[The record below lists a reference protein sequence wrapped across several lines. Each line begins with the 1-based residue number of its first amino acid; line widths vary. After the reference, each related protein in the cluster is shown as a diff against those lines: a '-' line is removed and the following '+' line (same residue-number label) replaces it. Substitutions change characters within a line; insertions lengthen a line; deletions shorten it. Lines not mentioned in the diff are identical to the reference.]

1 MMDEIYR
8 LQNYPFS
15 IVPKGIVPKAIDVP
29 DLGRGVLPV
38 QRFGEFVREIREAS
52 TIISEARNLNALQSY
67 EVDISRIGMTVQL
80 EPGRDGSGN
89 KVAPTEDT
97 VAISTNTLQMKEL
110 ITKIGIEDETLEDN
124 IERNQFEQT
133 IVSLLGQGVSY
144 DLECYFL
151 HSDTSLTS
159 GRDLYRIND
168 GWMKLAA
175 NKVTEADADP
185 EAEDWPLNLFD
196 AMIDAIPSRYRQKL
210 PQMKFYVSYKILKDY
225 RDYLK
230 SRESS
235 LGDQAITQGQ
245 NITYEGLPVQY
256 VPAMDAL
263 ADGKLR
269 ALFTVPTNLVYGF
282 WRNIRVEPKR
292 DAEMRRTD
300 YIVSLRA
307 DCNYEDEEG
316 AVSATI
322 TV

>member
-1 MMDEIYR
+1 MKDLYE
-8 LQNYPFS
+8 LQNYPFT
-15 IVPKGIVPKAIDVP
+15 IVPKGIDVT
-29 DLGRGVLPV
+29 DLGKGVLSV
-38 QRFGEFVREIREAS
+38 QRFGQFVREVREAS
-52 TIISEARNLNALQSY
+52 TIIAEARNLNALQSY
-67 EVDISRIGMTVQL
+67 EVDISRIGMSVEL
-80 EPGRDGSGN
+80 EPGRDASGK
-89 KVAPTEDT
+89 KVAPTDDT
-97 VAISTNTLQMKEL
+97 VDVTTNTLEMKEL

-133 IVSLLGQGVSY
+133 VTSLLGQGVSY

-159 GRDLYRIND
+159 GRDLYQIND

-175 NKVTEADADP
+175 EQITEAKADP
-185 EAEDWPLNLFD
+185 NAEDWPLNLFD
-196 AMIDAIPSRYRQKL
+196 AMIDAIPNRYRQKL
-210 PQMKFYVSYKILKDY
+210 PQMKFYVSYNILKDY

-230 SRESS
+230 TRETG

-292 DAEMRRTD
+292 DPEMRRTD
-300 YIVSLRA
+300 YVVSLRA
-307 DCNYEDEEG
+307 DCHYEDEEG
-316 AVSATI
+316 AVSAIISTS
-322 TV
+322 

>member
-1 MMDEIYR
+1 MTMDEIYR

-15 IVPKGIVPKAIDVP
+15 IVPKAIDVP

-38 QRFGEFVREIREAS
+38 QRFGQFVREVRETS
-52 TIISEARNLNALQSY
+52 TIIAEARNLNALQSY

-80 EPGRDGSGN
+80 EPGRDSSGS
-89 KVAPTEDT
+89 KVAPTDDT
-97 VAISTNTLQMKEL
+97 VEVKTNTLQMKEL
-110 ITKIGIEDETLEDN
+110 ITKIGVEDETIEDN

-175 NKVTEADADP
+175 EQITEAKADP

-196 AMIDAIPSRYRQKL
+196 AMIDAIPSRYKQKL
-210 PQMKFYVSYKILKDY
+210 PQMKFYVSYNILKDY
-225 RDYLK
+225 REYLK
-230 SRESS
+230 SRETS

-256 VPAMDAL
+256 VPALDAL
-263 ADGKLR
+263 QDGKVR
-269 ALFTVPTNLVYGF
+269 ALLTVPANLVYGF
-282 WRNIRVEPKR
+282 WRNIKVEPQR
-292 DAEMRRTD
+292 DAPMRRTE

-307 DCNYEDEEG
+307 DCHYEDEKG